1 MMPSARRFLVMLA
14 SAFLRARAG
23 GALALF
29 ASAVPLVH
37 ADVVVSFAESP
48 VSVIRGASL
57 YRTGEGARLRDDDI
71 IETDAGKSAQLED
84 GAGTLIALGPQTQI
98 LLKTPSASQNA
109 AVGPLRITMLS
120 GWLKGGCNVSAGAQ
134 PPLSIE
140 LHGLD
145 IKPSGN
151 GPWSVV
157 AMTTGERA
165 AIFAESGDDAIVVVR
180 APGQAPRQILHAGQY
195 LERLVDGPL
204 RAQARPS
211 AEFIGTMPPGF
222 RDALVGMAGRLASRH
237 ELAAPLRAVDYADVS
252 DWLTSSVSERAT
264 FVKRFV
270 PRLKTAAFRAQVDAH
285 LDVLPEWRP
294 ILHPPPPRP
303 ASEPTKRPAQAPP
316 AVRPEASEPHK
327 RPAQA
332 PPAVRPE
339 SGPSWLYRH

>member
-1 MMPSARRFLVMLA
+1 MMRPERRFLAMLA
-14 SAFLRARAG
+14 SAFPRVRAG

-29 ASAVPLVH
+29 ACALPFAH
-37 ADVVVSFAESP
+37 ADVVIAYADSP

-84 GAGTLIALGPQTQI
+84 GAGTLIALGPQTQV
-98 LLKTPSASQNA
+98 LLKTPSAPQNVA
-109 AVGPLRITMLS
+109 AGPVRITMLS
-120 GWLKGGCNVSAGAQ
+120 GWLKAGCNLSAAA
-134 PPLSIE
+134 PAPLSIE

-145 IKPSGN
+145 IKPSGT

-157 AMTTGERA
+157 ALATTGRA
-165 AIFAESGDDAIVVVR
+165 GIFAESGDDAIVVVR
-180 APGQAPRQILHAGQY
+180 AAAQAPRQTLHAGQY
-195 LERLVDGPL
+195 LERHADEPP

-211 AEFIGTMPPGF
+211 TEFIGTLPPGF
-222 RDALVGMAGRLASRH
+222 RDALVAVAGRLASRH
-237 ELAAPLRAVDYADVS
+237 DLPAPLRAVDYADVS
-252 DWLTSSVSERAT
+252 DWLTSSVSERGS

-270 PRLKTAAFRAQVDAH
+270 PRLKTPAFRAQVDAH

-303 ASEPTKRPAQAPP
+303 ASEP
-316 AVRPEASEPHK
+316 HK
-327 RPAQA
+327 RPEQA

-339 SGPSWLYRH
+339 SVPSWLYRH